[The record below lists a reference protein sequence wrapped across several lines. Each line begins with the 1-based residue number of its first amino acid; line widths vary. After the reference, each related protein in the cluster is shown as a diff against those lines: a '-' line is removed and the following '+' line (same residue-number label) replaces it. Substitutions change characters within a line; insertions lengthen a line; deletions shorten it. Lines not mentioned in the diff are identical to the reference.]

1 MRQCK
6 RHFLNHMMNLCIAFC
21 VLRFI
26 RLVPRS
32 PLSKLPPSKGKSIV
46 SNTYLRKLFHSYG
59 GQQAPALKR
68 QEDTEPLTCNMRG
81 LCKRESM
88 YMTLSVLEAAS
99 YYCAFLFPLHCL
111 TFIRKRQCI
120 HPGVRIISVLNVSIT
135 RSHRCK

>member
-6 RHFLNHMMNLCIAFC
+6 RHFLNHMVNVCIAC
-21 VLRFI
+21 CMLRFI

-59 GQQAPALKR
+59 GQEASALKR
-68 QEDTEPLTCNMRG
+68 QQDTEPQTCNMRG
-81 LCKRESM
+81 LCIRESM

-99 YYCAFLFPLHCL
+99 HYCAFLFALHCPIS
-111 TFIRKRQCI
+111 IRKRQCI
-120 HPGVRIISVLNVSIT
+120 HPGVRIINILNVSNL
-135 RSHRCK
+135 RSHGFK